1 MSVVED
7 NFRLEDLVVV
17 DTVARRQK
25 YILLLRTGF
34 EITEFFFQQIED
46 FSVVAID
53 ACKVVSVCTMCGLLF
68 DTSLRGLVG
77 LLFLC
82 ILCTGD
88 RYLQIR
94 VQVNSAF
101 TARRLANELV
111 NVLLEPLFEL
121 NPTIIQRLIRQFNQ
135 YPFPVKITYILRYI
149 ELLKPVLVKL
159 NVPKVLHFLAQ
170 ISATQFTTLIIRL
183 LFVTQS
189 KRLVSVLKN
198 HVLYLVFE

>member
-68 DTSLRGLVG
+68 DTLLRGLVG

>member
-68 DTSLRGLVG
+68 DTSLRGLIG

-94 VQVNSAF
+94 VQVNSAL
-101 TARRLANELV
+101 TARRLTNKLV
-111 NVLLEPLFEL
+111 DVLLEPLFEL